1 MSVFRTWQA
10 FTDNPIGQMGV
21 FFLYL
26 VVVFLHVQ
34 HVNGGHFSGEHKGQR
49 SSALSHC
56 DVQEPANQST
66 VTARLFATQPM
77 ILY

>member
-1 MSVFRTWQA
+1 MIMSVFRTWQA

-21 FFLYL
+21 IFLYL

-34 HVNGGHFSGEHKGQR
+34 HFNGGHFSGEHKRQR

-66 VTARLFATQPM
+66 VTPRLFAT
-77 ILY
+77 LL